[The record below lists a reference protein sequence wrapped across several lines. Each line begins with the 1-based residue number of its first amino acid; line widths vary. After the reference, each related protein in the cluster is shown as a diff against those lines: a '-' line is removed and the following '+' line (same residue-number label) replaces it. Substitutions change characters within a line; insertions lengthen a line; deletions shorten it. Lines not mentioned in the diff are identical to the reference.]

1 MLDEINDDNKM
12 YDKMFSPSANIIADN
27 AKN

>member
-1 MLDEINDDNKM
+1 MLDEINDDNRM
-12 YDKMFSPSANIIADN
+12 CDKMFSPSANIITDN